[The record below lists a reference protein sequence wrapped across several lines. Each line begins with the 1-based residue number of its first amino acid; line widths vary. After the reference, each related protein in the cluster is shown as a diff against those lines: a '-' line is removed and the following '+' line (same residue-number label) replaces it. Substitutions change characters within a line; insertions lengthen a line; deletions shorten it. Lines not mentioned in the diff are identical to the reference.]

1 MTRDQL
7 IADANAARKAGKL
20 YVYFR
25 LLALAGEADTMVF
38 GPVVTHGPEDVR
50 E

>member
-1 MTRDQL
+1 MTREQL

-25 LLALAGEADTMVF
+25 LLALAGQADRIVL
-38 GPVVTHGPEDVR
+38 GPVVTHGPQDVR